1 MIYCSA
7 QEFNIFFA
15 QIHEFNKDGHEPIH
29 TELISHFPSL
39 AKTHANH
46 ICPPK
51 FLVFFAVSI
60 STFSITTYWLLCR
73 SSCFAFECS
82 YSCSC

>member
-1 MIYCSA
+1 MVYYCIILYEILCYHTVMIYCSA

-46 ICPPK
+46 I
-51 FLVFFAVSI
+51 
-60 STFSITTYWLLCR
+60 
-73 SSCFAFECS
+73 
-82 YSCSC
+82 